1 MSPQAGQ
8 DGSSAGATPL
18 WPSIIPQD
26 SMEESDLFSKDYQAS
41 VSASVVKNSILTNC
55 LWDRFLFWAKM
66 IPKTP
71 GVCEEASLFPLGTQ
85 GISLYVLST

>member
-55 LWDRFLFWAKM
+55 L
-66 IPKTP
+66 
-71 GVCEEASLFPLGTQ
+71 
-85 GISLYVLST
+85 